1 MGYKAMNFKTI
12 NLNIESKIASVEI
25 NRPEVLNAFNT
36 ELTLELQQ
44 ATQIVKD
51 DDDVRVV
58 ILSGAGRAF
67 SSGADLAEREPKW
80 DNAKDG
86 LLNGYKPSFDNI
98 ISMPKPVIASIQGP
112 AAGIG
117 AAFAMSCDLRIMSE
131 DAYILSVFSNIALV
145 PDGGLSWLLPKYLG
159 YGKAF
164 EYAIEAKKI
173 DAKECL
179 HFSIANK
186 VSSVENLQK
195 DTMEWALKLAKRSPQ
210 ALANTKK
217 LMRESLSNSYLD
229 TYNNEAET
237 QNDLVRSPQ
246 NIEAVTAFFEK
257 REPNFD

>member
-1 MGYKAMNFKTI
+1 MNFETI
-12 NLNIESKIASVEI
+12 TLNKNNKIAYIEI
-25 NRPEVLNAFNT
+25 NRPDVLNAFNAA
-36 ELTLELQQ
+36 LIKDLHK
-44 ATQIVKD
+44 ATDAVKD
-51 DDDVRVV
+51 DENIRVV
-58 ILSGAGRAF
+58 VLSGSGRAF
-67 SSGADLAEREPKW
+67 SSGADLAEADSDW
-80 DNAKDG
+80 DGAKDA
-86 LLNGYKPSFDNI
+86 LLNGYKPSFENI
-98 ISMPKPVIASIQGP
+98 ISMPKPVIASIRGP

-117 AAFAMSCDLRIMSE
+117 AAFAMACDLRIMSE

-195 DTMEWALKLAKRSPQ
+195 DTMDWALKLAKRSPQ

-229 TYNNEAET
+229 TYNNEAEI
-237 QNDLVRSPQ
+237 QNNLVRSPQ